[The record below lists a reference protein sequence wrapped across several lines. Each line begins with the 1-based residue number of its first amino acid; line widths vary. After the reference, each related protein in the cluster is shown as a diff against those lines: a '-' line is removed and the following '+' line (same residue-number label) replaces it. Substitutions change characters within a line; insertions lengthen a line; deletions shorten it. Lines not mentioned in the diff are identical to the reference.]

1 MISFGL
7 FYNMSGS
14 LTNLLER
21 TEMFSVS
28 QEIREKL
35 VMALTDLIT
44 LVASVSTHFHKAI
57 NGLTSSSVS
66 LSIYSVFPKQ
76 IKAFVDRCEE
86 TAEAMWKHQI
96 VKEGM
101 DTDRGQLFRF
111 DNLGR

>member
-14 LTNLLER
+14 LANLLER

-35 VMALTDLIT
+35 VMALSDLVT

-57 NGLTSSSVS
+57 SGLTSSSVS
-66 LSIYSVFPKQ
+66 LSIYSIFPKQ

-96 VKEGM
+96 MKEGM
-101 DTDRGQLFRF
+101 EPDKGPFLAFMT
-111 DNLGR
+111 